1 MNIRTRRLFHIDPC
15 CCCCCCCGWSFCW
28 TLFPAV
34 PFWSWL
40 LVCCSFLSHAAASSL
55 RSVAMMKRKDEKIAR
70 VTTPITWRTGDTATR
85 SRDHAGIP
93 DKPAREPAKNRL
105 RVYCVAKSYLFSF
118 YTSLPLFWVLSISL
132 QKSSRKWKHSY
143 GTELRPSYVLSK
155 MLENWHF
162 WSNRQAKYQD
172 FRSTAKYK
180 ANWITKAGVIKCSLR
195 AVSTGFFSTC
205 MSKQVHFAP
214 CKLNFKLQT
223 SIKQTF

>member
-93 DKPAREPAKNRL
+93 DKPARQPAKNRL

-143 GTELRPSYVLSK
+143 GTELCPSYVLSK
-155 MLENWHF
+155 MLENI
-162 WSNRQAKYQD
+162 SGLVDKRN
-172 FRSTAKYK
+172 
-180 ANWITKAGVIKCSLR
+180 TKTFEVQL
-195 AVSTGFFSTC
+195 
-205 MSKQVHFAP
+205 
-214 CKLNFKLQT
+214 
-223 SIKQTF
+223 SIKQIKLLKQASLNVAFERFQQASSALAWENKSTSRLASLILSCKPA